1 MSKFIG
7 FEAVPFE
14 KAQTFTLN
22 KKNRAYNFAHLTKV
36 RAQTLESLELM
47 PPITVNVV
55 TGNITDGQHRH
66 KAFIDLYK
74 TGLIPKKS
82 MLKVMYVNI
91 PADEELRAI
100 VNANTNSKN
109 WTMDNYIASYI
120 KVGIQSYVRLD
131 KWCKDHALTCENGK
145 TKMRYGAAIVTG
157 RRCSGELKKGTF
169 AFTEEELQRA
179 EAVHTE
185 MLEIVEILGLK
196 GRGMWI
202 ESLAVSWVK
211 VREQHDFRT
220 WAKQFRLKK
229 SDYMKLAKDNS
240 KEWDAIFAMAHL
252 AIDTKQK

>member
-1 MSKFIG
+1 
-7 FEAVPFE
+7 
-14 KAQTFTLN
+14 
-22 KKNRAYNFAHLTKV
+22 
-36 RAQTLESLELM
+36 M

-55 TGNITDGQHRH
+55 TNNITDGQHRH
-66 KAFIDLYK
+66 KAFVDLYK

-91 PADEELRAI
+91 PADEELSNRQCEYQF
-100 VNANTNSKN
+100 KGN

-202 ESLAVSWVK
+202 ESLAG
-211 VREQHDFRT
+211 
-220 WAKQFRLKK
+220 
-229 SDYMKLAKDNS
+229 
-240 KEWDAIFAMAHL
+240 
-252 AIDTKQK
+252 